1 MKETLEKLWNEYL
14 AEECAVIDTEEEKRL
29 AKKAAEK
36 HDIANDL
43 LTKEQSDIV
52 EDYVD
57 AVCEIQGCFSKKAF
71 FKGCEFTASFL
82 LEVGSFKKNIKISS
96 LYHSLSFGREAM
108 LPIAG

>member
-82 LEVGSFKKNIKISS
+82 LEVGSFKKT
-96 LYHSLSFGREAM
+96 
-108 LPIAG
+108 